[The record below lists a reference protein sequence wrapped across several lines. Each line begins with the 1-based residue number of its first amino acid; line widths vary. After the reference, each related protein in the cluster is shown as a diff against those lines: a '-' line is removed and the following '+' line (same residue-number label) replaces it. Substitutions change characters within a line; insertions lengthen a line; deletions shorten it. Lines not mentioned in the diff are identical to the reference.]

1 MGDTPSNAR
10 LRVLKTVDPQQ
21 VIAMLIEENGFDYIL
36 DSVLD
41 LEDTSKGVDLSTV
54 ESVGKHLRRSSGF
67 VTLQAMGQTP
77 SDEEIFEM
85 ARGIYGSWRLVYAAC
100 PWNYDRM
107 AETRGIKRE
116 SITMEASKARTEV
129 RNSEGTTTNA

>member
-67 VTLQAMGQTP
+67 DFSIEGT
-77 SDEEIFEM
+77 DEEIFEM

-100 PWNYDRM
+100 PWSYDRM